1 MLNNKIKKDKKSLS
15 TPYKIIKILKLL
27 IEQPMSIG
35 EILKSFEK
43 DDVFITPESLSK
55 YITTLKLSGCNIQKL
70 RNKFYVKYPIFYLN
84 TPEFETLAGFDS
96 VCKNLNSKENYN
108 EFQKFLSK
116 LLSLTKESEKYQN
129 ICIAQSQKFK
139 FGGPCEKHKNKIEII
154 SKFLDDEAQRVKI
167 LFDDKE
173 FTITPLKFHY
183 FKDSICLLAYDIKSS
198 VNKYFPLDKISDI
211 KETLSAKSP
220 VDFSLTTTFKIT
232 GRLKNAYAPREGEI
246 ISEFKDH
253 IIVSNK
259 KEDKDELF
267 KRLLK
272 YGSFCE
278 ILYPKSDREKFKT
291 LVTGLISNFS

>member
-1 MLNNKIKKDKKSLS
+1 MEATIDA
-15 TPYKIIKILKLL
+15 
-27 IEQPMSIG
+27 
-35 EILKSFEK
+35 
-43 DDVFITPESLSK
+43 
-55 YITTLKLSGCNIQKL
+55 
-70 RNKFYVKYPIFYLN
+70 IF
-84 TPEFETLAGFDS
+84 PAGRFD
-96 VCKNLNSKENYN
+96 
-108 EFQKFLSK
+108 KFLM
-116 LLSLTKESEKYQN
+116 LIDGNRQM
-129 ICIAQSQKFK
+129 
-139 FGGPCEKHKNKIEII
+139 
-154 SKFLDDEAQRVKI
+154 
-167 LFDDKE
+167 
-173 FTITPLKFHY
+173 
-183 FKDSICLLAYDIKSS
+183 YDFMGSY
-198 VNKYFPLDKISDI
+198 VYFPLYKISDI